1 MSEEKNIIWHT
12 CRASARLYKK
22 EEFEPGKRYFP
33 AGSEF
38 DEESDFRALPDE
50 CVCRKKITL
59 TEAREF
65 VTGGKAQYLCKTKG
79 RRTRRTILLN
89 FVDRASGSA
98 LYTGAKPKSNQPG
111 VAAHVERGRTPRID
125 MITAADV
132 QRAVIGSERKILAFV
147 YNRKTQKFQWALPAN
162 PTEAQKKAW
171 FALLDLENTHERRI
185 RRQYEQYI
193 QFSHEL
199 AMEIRGLLFRGI
211 KLENGKKVGG
221 EREFLDLEK
230 EQWGR
235 PLFWLNSEK

>member
-1 MSEEKNIIWHT
+1 VSEEKNIIWHT

-22 EEFEPGKRYFP
+22 TEFEPGKRYFP
-33 AGSEF
+33 VGSEF
-38 DEESDFRALPDE
+38 DEEGDFRALSDE

-59 TEAREF
+59 TEARDF
-65 VTGGKAQYLCKTKG
+65 VTRGKAQYLCKTKG
-79 RRTRRTILLN
+79 RRTRRTVLLN

-111 VAAHVERGRTPRID
+111 IVVHVERGQTPRID

-147 YNRKTQKFQWALPAN
+147 YNPGTKKFDQALPEQ

-185 RRQYEQYI
+185 RKQYEEYI
-193 QFSHEL
+193 TLSHRL

-221 EREFLDLEK
+221 EREFLDVEK

-235 PLFWLNSEK
+235 PLFWQDSKK